1 MSGNLYAHG
10 EYGNSI
16 ASVAKIG
23 TNTTLPNSKSGVVL
37 WGAGE
42 ISKS

>member
-1 MSGNLYAHG
+1 MVNYTFMASMEIG
-10 EYGNSI
+10 I

-23 TNTTLPNSKSGVVL
+23 TNTTLPDGKSGVIL
-37 WGAGE
+37 WSAGE